1 MGTDPA
7 VVAVQVSVMA
17 AEIRH
22 VLALGRRQG
31 AWDAVLCALV
41 VIAAAACCA
50 PVVTQPARF
59 MVLFGVRSAAREHVM
74 PKVQEDVKRDT
85 TALNVP
91 GRGGMNVVMER
102 ETSRQTMRRAGGQES
117 VARAECAGCCV
128 EHGDG
133 GLKCA
138 TNTVALGCLAPGV
151 INGSVPLYYADSVR
165 FTKCVWDEM
174 DRRGKCVVG
183 RRRDVNFVAR
193 ECWYFAKVWGRG
205 EATGGARGGSSNVS
219 ETAAFKTWKFVE
231 PWAFCMVFLGAN
243 CRTYL
248 SQQPS
253 ECCATTDGSVG
264 V

>member
-1 MGTDPA
+1 M
-7 VVAVQVSVMA
+7 VAVQVSVMA

-74 PKVQEDVKRDT
+74 PKVQEDVKRNT

-193 ECWYFAKVWGRG
+193 EWDAEAQHEMGQPRSLNAAGIEEEIAG
-205 EATGGARGGSSNVS
+205 EEAQDLDQADMFTGGADSEILQDEEEVAAIHCETTEGEEEAAGGG
-219 ETAAFKTWKFVE
+219 EDE
-231 PWAFCMVFLGAN
+231 L
-243 CRTYL
+243 
-248 SQQPS
+248 
-253 ECCATTDGSVG
+253 
-264 V
+264 

>member
-1 MGTDPA
+1 M
-7 VVAVQVSVMA
+7 VAVQVSVMA

-74 PKVQEDVKRDT
+74 PKVQEDVKRNT

-102 ETSRQTMRRAGGQES
+102 ETSRQTMRQAGGQES

-174 DRRGKCVVG
+174 DRRGKCVLG
-183 RRRDVNFVAR
+183 RSSDVNFVAR
-193 ECWYFAKVWGRG
+193 K
-205 EATGGARGGSSNVS
+205 
-219 ETAAFKTWKFVE
+219 
-231 PWAFCMVFLGAN
+231 
-243 CRTYL
+243 
-248 SQQPS
+248 
-253 ECCATTDGSVG
+253 
-264 V
+264 